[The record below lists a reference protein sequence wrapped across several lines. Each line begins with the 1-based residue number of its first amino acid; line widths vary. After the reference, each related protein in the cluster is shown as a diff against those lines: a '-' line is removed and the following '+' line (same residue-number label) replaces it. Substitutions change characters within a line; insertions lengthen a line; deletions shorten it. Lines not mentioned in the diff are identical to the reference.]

1 MKDREGYHMD
11 LYEFEGSLDKQL
23 GGWAQDILETI
34 KLGLWVLIL
43 DKKAEK
49 HEMFMSR
56 QLRTSL
62 GIKEALSPQQCF
74 KYWYHAINEGYYHY
88 VNLGL
93 ENMIRS
99 GRLTQLEYTWTHPD
113 EGDIMVRCLG
123 IRTED
128 KDGKICLKGDLRIIS
143 DMYKP
148 RFLPVGSESEI
159 FEYNRKKQS
168 IYFHTGRESLY
179 GNLNKE
185 KDFPE
190 CWIQQKMVHP
200 HFIEDFRAIFRDI
213 EDKKEVDDD
222 EMLLKSKQGTYEWF
236 RVKTRYL
243 GKEKQKIHTVLVLL
257 EPANRQR
264 TLELEYMRKES
275 FYKAILSDTVAY
287 AELDVESRQL
297 KSAGG
302 LWKSDLE
309 KCIER
314 GEVFDQIM
322 DFHKGRVLA
331 EDYEVYREQCTLKA
345 IKDMYHEGIAAKKF
359 SLRYLIDGEMRWVE
373 MVIHVF
379 QEQVLEN
386 MYALILLKDIDSEK
400 KRELAQAVAASRDPL
415 TNLYNR
421 RFFAYH
427 MKRYMQSVDVTQN
440 LDIRPPH
447 GALLMLDLDDFK
459 SVNDKYGHLKGDA
472 VLKRLARVLE
482 STFRK
487 RDIIGRL
494 GGDEF
499 VVFLKGID
507 SKKLVSRRIEHLLET
522 LRDPSYEPDGLPFS
536 CSVGITFVNGAGF
549 SYDESLKQADAA
561 LYESKRKGKATYS
574 YYEEPR

>member
-1 MKDREGYHMD
+1 MKAKEGYCVD
-11 LYEFEGSLDKQL
+11 PYEIQGGIDKQL
-23 GGWAQDILETI
+23 GEWGRDILETI
-34 KLGLWVLIL
+34 DLGLWILLI
-43 DKKAEK
+43 DRKAEQY
-49 HEMFMSR
+49 EMFMSR
-56 QLRTSL
+56 QMRASL
-62 GIKEALSPQQCF
+62 GLKEAISPQECF
-74 KYWYHAINEGYYHY
+74 KCWYEAINEGYYHY

-123 IRTED
+123 IRTENG
-128 KDGKICLKGDLRIIS
+128 DGKICLKGDHRIIS
-143 DMYKP
+143 NMHKP

-179 GNLNKE
+179 GDANKE
-185 KDFPE
+185 NNFPE
-190 CWIQQKMVHP
+190 CWMEQEMVHP
-200 HFIEDFRAIFRDI
+200 HYVEDFCSMFQDI
-213 EDKKEVDDD
+213 EDKKEVNGE

-236 RVKTRYL
+236 RLKTRYL
-243 GKEKQKIHTVLVLL
+243 RKEKHKIHTVLVLL

-264 TLELEYMRKES
+264 ALELEYMRRES

-302 LWKSDLE
+302 IWKSDLE

-314 GEVFDQIM
+314 GAVFDQIM
-322 DFHKGRVLA
+322 DFHKDRVLA
-331 EDYEVYREQCTLKA
+331 EDYEVYREQCTLDA
-345 IKDMYHEGIAAKKF
+345 IQSMYHEGIAAKKF

-373 MVIHVF
+373 LIIHVF

-386 MYALILLKDIDSEK
+386 MYALILLRDIDSEK

-421 RFFAYH
+421 KFFAYH
-427 MKRYMQSVDVTQN
+427 VTRYMQSVDVTQN
-440 LDIRPPH
+440 LDIKPPH

-487 RDIIGRL
+487 RDVIGRL

-499 VVFLKGID
+499 VVFLKGIN
-507 SKKLVSRRIEHLLET
+507 SKRLIGRRIEHLLET
-522 LRDPSYEPDGLPFS
+522 LRDSTYEPDGLPFS
-536 CSVGITFVNGAGF
+536 CSIGITFVDGRHF
-549 SYDESLKQADAA
+549 SYEESLKQADAA

-574 YYEEPR
+574 YYEE